1 MRVSIKSL
9 HYFLSAAERGSISK
23 AAEALNVVPSAVS
36 SAIELVEAEFELKL
50 VQRYP
55 AKGIRPTA
63 AGKAMMRKIRHLV
76 EEYDSLLLEGAELR
90 TALSGNLTIGYYAPV
105 APAFLPAIAGPLV
118 QDHPGVTLSLVE
130 VDNERAQIGLLNGE
144 YDLILF
150 VAENVRS
157 GIAYETLLEA
167 PPYVLAPKGHSIS
180 GREFVEL
187 AELREV
193 PLVLLDLP
201 VTNQYYRGMLAA
213 AAAGAD
219 ANIVTTAS
227 THEMVRS
234 MVGAGVGCSILNML
248 PSSPVT
254 YAGDEVV
261 AVPIKSDVA
270 PLKLVL
276 GHLGDKPRR
285 LSQAFM
291 DATQHY
297 FASNAARDLI
307 VSCEDG

>member
-23 AAEALNVVPSAVS
+23 AAEVHNVVPSAVS

-90 TALSGNLTIGYYAPV
+90 TALSGNLSVGYYAPV
-105 APAFLPAIAGPLV
+105 APAFLPAIVGPLV
-118 QDHPGVTLSLVE
+118 QDHPGVTLSLAE
-130 VDNERAQIGLLNGE
+130 VDNERAQSGLLNGE

-150 VAENVRS
+150 VAENVRT
-157 GIAYETLLEA
+157 GIAYETLIEA
-167 PPYVLAPKGHSIS
+167 PPYVLVPQGHSTAS
-180 GREFVEL
+180 KQFVDL
-187 AELREV
+187 AELREE

-201 VTNQYYRGMLAA
+201 VTNEYYRGLLEE
-213 AAAGAD
+213 AGGG
-219 ANIVTTAS
+219 ANVVATAS

-248 PSSPVT
+248 PASSVT
-254 YAGDEVV
+254 YAGDEVT
-261 AVPIKSDVA
+261 AVPIRSDVA
-270 PLKLVL
+270 PLKLAL
-276 GHLGDKPRR
+276 GHLGGKPRR
-285 LSQAFM
+285 LIQAFI
-291 DATQHY
+291 DAAHGY
-297 FASNAARDLI
+297 FESSAASDLTVTYKAA
-307 VSCEDG
+307 